1 VRRPADLKGIGAG
14 DQRYAN
20 LKVGGEGGGNG
31 EAAPGWAFG
40 GAAGAVDSNTRLG
53 SEPSD
58 GTICFRL

>member
-1 VRRPADLKGIGAG
+1 M
-14 DQRYAN
+14 
-20 LKVGGEGGGNG
+20 GGEGGGNG

-40 GAAGAVDSNTRLG
+40 GAAGAVDSNMRLG